1 MVMIRSGDVEDLGQ
15 KIWALAGKGSPGG
28 VS

>member
-15 KIWALAGKGSPGG
+15 KIRALADKGSPGG